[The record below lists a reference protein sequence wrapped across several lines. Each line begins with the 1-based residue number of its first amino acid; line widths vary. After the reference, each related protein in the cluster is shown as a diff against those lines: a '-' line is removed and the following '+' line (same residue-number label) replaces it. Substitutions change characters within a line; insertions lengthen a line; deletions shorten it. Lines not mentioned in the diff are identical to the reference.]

1 MEIKGLGAS
10 FARAKGLIGVVREA
24 TAQFEETVTPFLS
37 DLSDV
42 TKQVA
47 AMHSDLKFEAETLG
61 NGASSTVSVKP
72 SPDIAKPVDS
82 QPSESAQLAE
92 TK

>member
-10 FARAKGLIGVVREA
+10 FARAKGLIGIVRDA
-24 TAQFEETVTPFLS
+24 TTKFEQTVTPFLS
-37 DLSDV
+37 DLDDV

-61 NGASSTVSVKP
+61 NASV
-72 SPDIAKPVDS
+72 DIKPVDA
-82 QPSESAQLAE
+82 QPSETAQLAE